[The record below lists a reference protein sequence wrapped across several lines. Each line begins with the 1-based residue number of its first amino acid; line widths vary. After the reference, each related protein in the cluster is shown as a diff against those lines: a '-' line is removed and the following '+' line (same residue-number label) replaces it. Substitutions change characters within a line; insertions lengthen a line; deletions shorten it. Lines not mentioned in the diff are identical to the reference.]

1 MNLLHMKYA
10 VEIAETN
17 SLNKAAE
24 HLYVGQSA
32 LSRAVKELEA
42 NLGVTLFE
50 RSAKGMTLT
59 PDGETFVGYA
69 RGVLKQVDNIENVF
83 KKEKNVKRKFS
94 LSAPRSTYICE
105 AFTAFSGFLSTLDDV
120 EAFYNE
126 TNSMQTVKNV
136 LQDDY
141 RLGIVRYAEEFDRYY
156 KSMLDEKGLTYEFI
170 SDFSYVLLVG
180 EKSELAGRA
189 SVSADE
195 LKGKT
200 EIAHADPY
208 VPSLPFADVK
218 KEALSENTGKKIYVF
233 ERASQF
239 EILTEN
245 PDSFM
250 WVSPVPKKILE
261 RYGLH
266 QLSCDGKSRVYKDV
280 LIHRRDYSLSELD
293 KKFIEILVAE
303 KRNLLRGGQQNE
315 L

>member
-105 AFTAFSGFLSTLDDV
+105 AFTAFSGFLSTLDGV

-170 SDFSYVLLVG
+170 SEFSYVLLVG

-189 SVSADE
+189 SVSAEE

-200 EIAHADPY
+200 EITHADPY

-218 KEALSENTGKKIYVF
+218 KEALSENTWKKIYVF

-245 PDSFM
+245 PDTFM
-250 WVSPVPKKILE
+250 WVSPVPKKVLE